1 MGAGVQAPNQ
11 QQQPQNPQANANNLA
26 LVNNAQQAAE
36 KQAAELQAMGE
47 NHQRVMSLIAML
59 AELSKGL
66 QQLWQTIAANMK

>member
-1 MGAGVQAPNQ
+1 MAAAPGAQA
-11 QQQPQNPQANANNLA
+11 NPQANANNVA
-26 LVNNAQQAAE
+26 LVNNAQKAAEEQAAT
-36 KQAAELQAMGE
+36 LQAMGE